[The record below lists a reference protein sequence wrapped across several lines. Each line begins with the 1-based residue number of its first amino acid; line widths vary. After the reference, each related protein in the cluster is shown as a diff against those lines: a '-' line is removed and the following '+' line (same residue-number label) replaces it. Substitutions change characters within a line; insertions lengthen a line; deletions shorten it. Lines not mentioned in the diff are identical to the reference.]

1 VDYIL
6 IILLK
11 ALSVPEYRVLDTRTD
26 ALIQVL
32 DKALRNQNNLSFM
45 GGCIVAVSTIFLL
58 QSGFKLDEDR
68 EIR

>member
-1 VDYIL
+1 MDYTL

-11 ALSVPEYRVLDTRTD
+11 ALSVPEYRVLNAKTYV
-26 ALIQVL
+26 LIQVW

-58 QSGFKLDEDR
+58 QSGFELDEDR
-68 EIR
+68 GIR

>member
-1 VDYIL
+1 MDYIL

-11 ALSVPEYRVLDTRTD
+11 ALSVPEYRVLNIKTYV
-26 ALIQVL
+26 LIQVW

-58 QSGFKLDEDR
+58 QSGFELDEDR
-68 EIR
+68 GIR

>member
-1 VDYIL
+1 MDYTL

-26 ALIQVL
+26 ALIQVW

-45 GGCIVAVSTIFLL
+45 GG
-58 QSGFKLDEDR
+58 
-68 EIR
+68 